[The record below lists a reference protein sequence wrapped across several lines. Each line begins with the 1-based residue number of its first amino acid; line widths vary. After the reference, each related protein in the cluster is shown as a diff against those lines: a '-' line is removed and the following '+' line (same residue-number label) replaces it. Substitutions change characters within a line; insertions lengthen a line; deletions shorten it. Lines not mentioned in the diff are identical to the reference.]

1 MKYAT
6 LPWACYISKAYA
18 EEAQR
23 RFLSPKQRY
32 TSLNTELS
40 IAYSKYNLN
49 LFSELSNYIH
59 HFMNSFIGSFMGSSV
74 EYLWYT
80 LAVKW
85 VKSLLFGKIIL
96 LKSNKKPRFQAV
108 IGLIPRFLNSCGRW
122 DLNPHVL
129 SDTRSLVLPVCHSS
143 TPAQQRKF
151 YHNFLYCASFF
162 LVETKSFL
170 RKRKVY
176 TCFIPSNKCF
186 GFSFL
191 QIRLLVSLLCFF
203 LFLSSSPTGL
213 FCTY

>member
-32 TSLNTELS
+32 SSLNTELS

-74 EYLWYT
+74 KYFVGYIHCKMGKSP
-80 LAVKW
+80 AFSVKTDS
-85 VKSLLFGKIIL
+85 KKAI
-96 LKSNKKPRFQAV
+96 KKPRFQAV
-108 IGLIPRFLNSCGRW
+108 VGLIPRFLNSCGRW

-151 YHNFLYCASFF
+151 YHNFLYCASIF
-162 LVETKSFL
+162 LTEAKSL
-170 RKRKVY
+170 
-176 TCFIPSNKCF
+176 C
-186 GFSFL
+186 
-191 QIRLLVSLLCFF
+191 QIYS
-203 LFLSSSPTGL
+203 GE
-213 FCTY
+213 

>member
-1 MKYAT
+1 MGKN
-6 LPWACYISKAYA
+6 
-18 EEAQR
+18 
-23 RFLSPKQRY
+23 RY
-32 TSLNTELS
+32 
-40 IAYSKYNLN
+40 
-49 LFSELSNYIH
+49 F
-59 HFMNSFIGSFMGSSV
+59 
-74 EYLWYT
+74 
-80 LAVKW
+80 
-85 VKSLLFGKIIL
+85 FGKIIL

-108 IGLIPRFLNSCGRW
+108 VGLNPRFSDSCGRW

-176 TCFIPSNKCF
+176 ICFIPASKCF

-213 FCTY
+213 FRTC